1 MKKSA
6 KPLILFT
13 LFYMVTITIFILG
26 YVGIKLN
33 CEELTKQKVLAEQEL
48 ENIKNWKLS
57 LSARQQALTATAENR
72 IVPIAEEELGMVKP
86 SDSPVVLTVDKSE
99 IEKVSKIVKDK
110 YE

>member
-13 LFYMVTITIFILG
+13 LFYMVTITLFILG

-57 LSARQQALTATAENR
+57 LSARQQALTAEDR
-72 IVPIAEEELGMVKP
+72 IVPLAEKELGMVKP
-86 SDSPVVLTVDKSE
+86 SDAPIILNVDKSE
-99 IEKVSKIVKDK
+99 IEKISKIVKDK

>member
-33 CEELTKQKVLAEQEL
+33 CEELTRQKVLAEQEM
-48 ENIKNWKLS
+48 ENIKNWFAFFEELYKCRRKETYFLTLLLS
-57 LSARQQALTATAENR
+57 LL
-72 IVPIAEEELGMVKP
+72 
-86 SDSPVVLTVDKSE
+86 
-99 IEKVSKIVKDK
+99 
-110 YE
+110 YH

>member
-6 KPLILFT
+6 KPLILLT
-13 LFYMVTITIFILG
+13 LFYMITVTLFILG

-33 CEELTKQKVLAEQEL
+33 CEELTRQKVLIRQEL

-57 LSARQQALTATAENR
+57 LSAKQQALTSEDR
-72 IVPIAEEELGMVKP
+72 ILPIAEEELGMTKP
-86 SDSPVVLTVDKSE
+86 ARAPAVLVVDKTQ

>member
-13 LFYMVTITIFILG
+13 LFYMVTITLFILG

-57 LSARQQALTATAENR
+57 LSARQQALTAEDR
-72 IVPIAEEELGMVKP
+72 IVPLAEKELGMVKP
-86 SDSPVVLTVDKSE
+86 SDAPIILNVDKIE
-99 IEKVSKIVKDK
+99 IEKISKIVKDK

>member
-13 LFYMVTITIFILG
+13 LFYMVTITLFILG

-33 CEELTKQKVLAEQEL
+33 CEELTRQKVLAEQEL
-48 ENIKNWKLS
+48 ENIENWRLS
-57 LSARQQALTATAENR
+57 LSAQQQSLTAEDR
-72 IVPIAEEELGMVKP
+72 IVPIAEEELGMIKP
-86 SDSPVVLTVDKSE
+86 PDPPVILTVDKNQ

>member
-13 LFYMVTITIFILG
+13 LFYLVTITLFILG

-48 ENIKNWKLS
+48 ENIDNWKLN
-57 LSARQQALTATAENR
+57 LSAQHQALISEDR
-72 IVPIAEEELGMVKP
+72 IVPIAEEELGMIKP
-86 SDSPVVLTVDKSE
+86 TEQPVVINVDKNK
-99 IEKVSKIVKDK
+99 IEKVSEIVKGK

>member
-1 MKKSA
+1 
-6 KPLILFT
+6 
-13 LFYMVTITIFILG
+13 MVTVTLFILG

-33 CEELTKQKVLAEQEL
+33 CEELTRQKVLIRQEL

-57 LSARQQALTATAENR
+57 LSAKQQALTSEDK
-72 IVPIAEEELGMVKP
+72 ILPIAEEELGMTKP
-86 SDSPVVLTVDKSE
+86 DQAPVVLIVDKNQ

>member
-13 LFYMVTITIFILG
+13 LFYMVTITLFILG

-33 CEELTKQKVLAEQEL
+33 CEELTRQKVLAEQEL
-48 ENIKNWKLS
+48 ENIENWKLS
-57 LSARQQALTATAENR
+57 LSAQQQALTAENR
-72 IVPIAEEELGMVKP
+72 IVPLAEELGMVKP
-86 SDSPVVLTVDKSE
+86 SDVPVVLTVDKSE